1 MEENAPCP
9 LLPSSSPQC
18 TVIDVK
24 SVTRTDGYILHLID
38 MYALVC
44 SFLIPPPKFKYLR
57 NICKTKNKDQV
68 ATIGKYSKQ
77 VKVMNKSPT
86 QIPIQVI
93 AVKVKQKY
101 LFKMQNLLCGIFRYF
116 VLTDSF
122 ANTFKK
128 GHVLMRRSYRRGVS
142 IQTIQ
147 YIQVLQK
154 KLQIYNNEPV
164 FLVLPV

>member
-1 MEENAPCP
+1 
-9 LLPSSSPQC
+9 
-18 TVIDVK
+18 
-24 SVTRTDGYILHLID
+24 

-77 VKVMNKSPT
+77 VKVINKSPT

-93 AVKVKQKY
+93 ALKVKQKY
-101 LFKMQNLLCGIFRYF
+101 LVFKMQNLLCGIFRYF

-142 IQTIQ
+142 IQTVQ
-147 YIQVLQK
+147 YRYYKTNYKYTTMKIVQGTRHRFRSIGILMLQ
-154 KLQIYNNEPV
+154 Q
-164 FLVLPV
+164 LPKTTFGK

>member
-1 MEENAPCP
+1 MFKNSTNLLNKSPKDGDKCPPAPQLRP
-9 LLPSSSPQC
+9 PEC

-77 VKVMNKSPT
+77 VKVINKSPT

-101 LFKMQNLLCGIFRYF
+101 LVFKMQNLLCGIFRYF
-116 VLTDSF
+116 VLTDS
-122 ANTFKK
+122 
-128 GHVLMRRSYRRGVS
+128 H
-142 IQTIQ
+142 
-147 YIQVLQK
+147 
-154 KLQIYNNEPV
+154 LQILSRKAM
-164 FLVLPV
+164 F